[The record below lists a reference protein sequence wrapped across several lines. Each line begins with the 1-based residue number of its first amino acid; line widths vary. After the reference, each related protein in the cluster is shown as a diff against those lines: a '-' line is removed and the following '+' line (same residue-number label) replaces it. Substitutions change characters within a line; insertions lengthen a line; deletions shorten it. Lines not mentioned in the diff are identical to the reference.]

1 MLRSGG
7 SRVPVLF
14 PPLGHRSEL
23 SMPNNSYP
31 DRPPEP
37 GKSQSPN
44 PHEFPELAKPG
55 QPPPRKRS
63 DSGSMEVL
71 KTIGLS
77 LVLALGIRHFVAE
90 ARYIPSE
97 SMVPTLEVNDRLI
110 VEKIS
115 YRFNPPQRGDIIVFW
130 PNERLREQNP
140 ELKDAFIKRVIGL
153 PGEKVE
159 VRDGT
164 VFIDD
169 QPLQEPYIAAKP
181 DYIWGPEVVPP
192 DSYLV
197 LGDNRN
203 NSFDSHF
210 WGYVPRENIIGRAA
224 FRFWPPGRIG
234 GIEASRPVQSPLP
247 EAAP

>member
-1 MLRSGG
+1 MPHPDPNL
-7 SRVPVLF
+7 
-14 PPLGHRSEL
+14 PPHISPSPSEP
-23 SMPNNSYP
+23 MT
-31 DRPPEP
+31 PPEP
-37 GKSQSPN
+37 PEHQTIRQSNRQIARQRKEN
-44 PHEFPELAKPG
+44 PWAEAA
-55 QPPPRKRS
+55 
-63 DSGSMEVL
+63 

-115 YRFNPPQRGDIIVFW
+115 YHFHPPEREDVIVFW
-130 PNERLREQNP
+130 PNDRLRQQNP

-159 VRDGT
+159 VKSGMVYINDK
-164 VFIDD
+164 
-169 QPLQEPYIAAKP
+169 PLQEHYIEAKP
-181 DYIWGPEVVPP
+181 DYQWGPEVVPA

-210 WGYVPRENIIGRAA
+210 WGYVPRQNIIGRAV
-224 FRFWPPGRIG
+224 FRFWPPNRVGNIDH
-234 GIEASRPVQSPLP
+234 VQHYEPGQ
-247 EAAP
+247 